1 MWARARAQFDV
12 TRGVDQTCAPTRMM
26 ADPTTTTA
34 ADATVRAAARRTACD
49 AECRACGRFYGER
62 ELDGYCETCT
72 PAATDG
78 RRAVEG
84 RRSAPPPSGL
94 RMDAPHSR
102 L

>member
-1 MWARARAQFDV
+1 
-12 TRGVDQTCAPTRMM
+12 M
-26 ADPTTTTA
+26 ADPTTKTA

-49 AECRACGRFYGER
+49 TECRACGRFYGER
-62 ELDGYCETCT
+62 ELNGYCETCT
-72 PAATDG
+72 PAADG

-84 RRSAPPPSGL
+84 RRSAPPPPGL